1 MQKERK
7 AGESFEDYKDR
18 LRKKK
23 KALRLYCKGKVF
35 WNHDMPYVWR
45 A

>member
-7 AGESFEDYKDR
+7 AGESFNGYKDR
-18 LRKKK
+18 LRGEKKV
-23 KALRLYCKGKVF
+23 LRLYCKGRVF
-35 WNHDMPYVWR
+35 WDLSYPYVWR

>member
-18 LRKKK
+18 LSKEKKR
-23 KALRLYCKGKVF
+23 LRLYCKGRVF
-35 WNHDMPYVWR
+35 YNLDTPYVK
-45 A
+45 

>member
-7 AGESFEDYKDR
+7 VGEGFEDYKDR
-18 LRKKK
+18 LRNEK

-35 WNHDMPYVWR
+35 WNFDKPYVWR